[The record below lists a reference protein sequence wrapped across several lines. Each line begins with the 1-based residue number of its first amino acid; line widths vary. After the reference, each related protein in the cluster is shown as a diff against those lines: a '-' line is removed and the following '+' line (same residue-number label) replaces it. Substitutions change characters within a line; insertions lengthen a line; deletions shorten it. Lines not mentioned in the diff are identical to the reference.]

1 MSEKKFYV
9 YEHWRPDRG
18 ECFYVGKGN
27 GQRAHDMRVRNKY
40 HKRVQQ
46 KLGALGLIVEVK
58 IIADNLAEKDAF
70 ALEVERIAFWRND
83 GADLCN
89 YTSGGEGSAGIKYTE
104 ERRRAISEI
113 LRARPPISDET
124 REKLSRAAMGNQRGK
139 GKKKPQHVI
148 DAVRAIHVGKIV
160 SPETRA
166 RISAA
171 KKGKPG
177 HPQKPETVAKIIA
190 AQKGRPHSPEHVE
203 NMRGPKSEAHKQNV
217 SKGLRAYF
225 ARKREKEA
233 ADQMALELANKE

>member
-27 GQRAHDMRVRNKY
+27 GMRAHDMRVRNKY

-46 KLGALGLIVEVK
+46 KLSGLGLIVEVK
-58 IIADNLAEKDAF
+58 IISGNLIERDAF
-70 ALEVERIAFWRND
+70 ALEIERIAFWRND

-113 LRARPPISDET
+113 LRARPPISDAT
-124 REKLSRAAMGNQRGK
+124 REKLSRAAVGNQRGK

-148 DAVRAIHVGKIV
+148 DAVRAVHIGKIV
-160 SPETRA
+160 SRDTRA

-177 HPQKPETVAKIIA
+177 HPQTPETIAKISA
-190 AQKGRPHSPEHVE
+190 AQKGRKKPTELVE
-203 NMRGPKSEAHKQNV
+203 RMRGVPKSETHRQNV
-217 SKGLRAYF
+217 SKGLKAWWVR
-225 ARKREKEA
+225 RREKEA
-233 ADQMALELANKE
+233 TALQLENKE